1 MESKVREVEPLEA
14 LLGMLAL
21 GARGVEEDDAVG
33 EEVAGLPGR
42 EGVAEARARGD
53 EGEGGVGD
61 GVGNFGGGGVGGVW
75 DLDGGV

>member
-1 MESKVREVEPLEA
+1 MRDVETLEA
-14 LLGMLAL
+14 LPGTQML

-61 GVGNFGGGGVGGVW
+61 GVRNFGGGGVGGVW